1 MIILQSGP
9 VLLVYVRAKRLLC
22 CSNPKLWPTV
32 PRRVLLPRTKP
43 SLLSRPSPL
52 GLAPRRRLVPHVIP
66 HCCLAKPVVCFGLL
80 GTLNVIFVQ
89 QYVKRSCV
97 SESFFGG
104 EDYRLSYDPVWS
116 PPVSALLLGFCT
128 WQQSWRQIALSSSK
142 FGLFVC
148 FFCNL
153 CMDLITNSTL
163 SLKQPAVALKMISV
177 PKVKCYLGTICKW
190 LILQ

>member
-43 SLLSRPSPL
+43 SLLSWPSPL
-52 GLAPRRRLVPHVIP
+52 GLAPRRQLVPHIIP
-66 HCCLAKPVVCFGLL
+66 HCCLAKPVVCFELL

-97 SESFFGG
+97 SESFFWG
-104 EDYRLSYDPVWS
+104 EDYRLSYDSVWS
-116 PPVSALLLGFCT
+116 RCQLYFLVSAVGSRADDKLH
-128 WQQSWRQIALSSSK
+128 SPALNLVC
-142 FGLFVC
+142 LFV
-148 FFCNL
+148 FCNL

-163 SLKQPAVALKMISV
+163 SPKQPAVALKMISV
-177 PKVKCYLGTICKW
+177 PKVKCYRGTICKW